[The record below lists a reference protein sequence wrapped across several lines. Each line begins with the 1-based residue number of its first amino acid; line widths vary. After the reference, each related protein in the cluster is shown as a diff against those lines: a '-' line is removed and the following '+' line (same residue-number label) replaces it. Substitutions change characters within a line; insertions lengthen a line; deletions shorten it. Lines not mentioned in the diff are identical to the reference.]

1 MHFDFYSAFYIIK
14 LVLEFVLEFSVQRRI
29 TGQTVEGTH
38 VPQVEEVCLMLLF
51 VNSKQYVDIDYITSN
66 LLV

>member
-1 MHFDFYSAFYIIK
+1 MLFDFSSAFYIIK

-29 TGQTVEGTH
+29 TGQTVEGTR

-51 VNSKQYVDIDYITSN
+51 MN
-66 LLV
+66 